1 MTTVNATTHA
11 ATNVRV
17 STYCIDRLRETWPGW
32 DDNPREIKAKLL
44 QRTDPDEC
52 VEERNTTTIALH
64 ESIVDAL
71 NGQAAGVTVSHLAI
85 GDGTATPASGN
96 RQLNNQQG
104 RYPVTDQSDNG
115 DSLFTFTLLDTSEA
129 NGINIEEIGLTTG
142 TSGEDILNHSLIGTI
157 TKDDSS
163 TASIEVTLSFSPS

>member
-1 MTTVNATTHA
+1 MTIVNATTHA

-17 STYCIDRLRETWPGW
+17 STYCIDRLREVWPGW

-44 QRTDPDEC
+44 QRTDPGEC

-71 NGQAAGVTVSHLAI
+71 NGQSSPLAVSHLAI
-85 GDGTATPASGN
+85 GNDSTQPASGN

-104 RYPVTDQSDNG
+104 RFTVTDQSDNG
-115 DSLFTFTLLDTSEA
+115 DSFFTFTLLDTSEA
-129 NGINIEEIGLTTG
+129 NGISIEEIGLTTG
-142 TSGEDILNHSLIGTI
+142 TSGEDILNHSLVSTI
-157 TKDDSS
+157 TKDNSS
-163 TASIEVTLSFSPS
+163 TASIEVTLSFSPA